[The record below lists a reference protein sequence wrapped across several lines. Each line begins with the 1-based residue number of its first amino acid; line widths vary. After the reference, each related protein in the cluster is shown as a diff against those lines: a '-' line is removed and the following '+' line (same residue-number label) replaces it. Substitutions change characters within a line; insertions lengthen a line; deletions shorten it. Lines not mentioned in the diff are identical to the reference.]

1 VIWKIGRASVG
12 GDARF
17 PRNIWLGQAPQIAPT
32 CWATFRLKKGLQ
44 NITPYGVMLLMDQLS
59 DVLTAISHPSRRAII
74 GQLANG
80 PARFLDVAKPFDT
93 ALNAVTKHLKLLER
107 AGLIE
112 RRKQGREVFIS
123 FRGEPL
129 RQVAGWVHEYER
141 FWNER
146 LDQFEQYFK
155 GKKEKSSQTKAA
167 SKTPQPHTKEK
178 KK

>member
-1 VIWKIGRASVG
+1 
-12 GDARF
+12 
-17 PRNIWLGQAPQIAPT
+17 
-32 CWATFRLKKGLQ
+32 
-44 NITPYGVMLLMDQLS
+44 MDQLTA
-59 DVLTAISHPSRRAII
+59 VLTAISHPTRRAII

-112 RRKQGREVFIS
+112 RKRQGREVLIS
-123 FRGEPL
+123 FRAEPL
-129 RQVAGWVHEYER
+129 REVAGWVNEYER

-146 LDQFEQYFK
+146 LDQFEQHFRD
-155 GKKEKSSQTKAA
+155 KKAK
-167 SKTPQPHTKEK
+167 KEK

>member
-1 VIWKIGRASVG
+1 M
-12 GDARF
+12 
-17 PRNIWLGQAPQIAPT
+17 L
-32 CWATFRLKKGLQ
+32 ATNYTLWC
-44 NITPYGVMLLMDQLS
+44 NVVMDQLT
-59 DVLTAISHPSRRAII
+59 DVLAAISHPTRRAII

-80 PARFLDVAKPFDT
+80 PARFLDIAKPFDT

-129 RQVAGWVHEYER
+129 REVAEWVHEYEQ
-141 FWNER
+141 FWKER
-146 LDQFEQYFK
+146 LDQFEQHFK
-155 GKKEKSSQTKAA
+155 DKKQK
-167 SKTPQPHTKEK
+167 KEK

>member
-1 VIWKIGRASVG
+1 
-12 GDARF
+12 
-17 PRNIWLGQAPQIAPT
+17 
-32 CWATFRLKKGLQ
+32 
-44 NITPYGVMLLMDQLS
+44 MDQLS

-74 GQLANG
+74 GQLAKG

-93 ALNAVTKHLKLLER
+93 ALNAVTKHLKILER

-129 RQVAGWVHEYER
+129 REVAEWVHEYEL

-146 LDQFEQYFK
+146 LDQFDQYFRDNK
-155 GKKEKSSQTKAA
+155 MRRKKQ
-167 SKTPQPHTKEK
+167 
-178 KK
+178 